1 MIWTPSQERH
11 AELIDAAEKDD
22 EFIRRQECRAMRKRR
37 DTQVRALPNRV
48 LSRSRERFSVR
59 MDYLHNQLAT
69 LREQFAQLGHLAG
82 ITCGFDP
89 ERPRSNNILIAAVAE
104 KEAANES
111 QLSYLDELRR

>member
-1 MIWTPSQERH
+1 M
-11 AELIDAAEKDD
+11 
-22 EFIRRQECRAMRKRR
+22 
-37 DTQVRALPNRV
+37 
-48 LSRSRERFSVR
+48 R
-59 MDYLHNQLAT
+59 MDYLHSQLAT

-111 QLSYLDELRR
+111 QLSYLDEMRRSGEGLVVAIAALEAEEESLKAFFVCSCSFVCFCFHYRFCTFRTLSKQRSWRTMQG